1 MSKIAVSPFL
11 LKFKVMSVLWKAAV
25 HYAIIN
31 SSHLQSDVSDMTPQ
45 GFLVKLGIRH
55 IQCFIRVGNKT
66 RQYLNRDKFPLHTIH
81 SSAKCNKMSAGSVTF
96 NVGFR

>member
-31 SSHLQSDVSDMTPQ
+31 SSHLQSDVSDTTPQ
-45 GFLVKLGIRH
+45 GFLMKLDLRH
-55 IQCFIRVGNKT
+55 I
-66 RQYLNRDKFPLHTIH
+66 
-81 SSAKCNKMSAGSVTF
+81 
-96 NVGFR
+96 